1 MSKPKVYTHG
11 QMIEMAQ
18 KAELDVIYERTQ
30 LEIAENRN
38 KHHVR
43 ADVINR
49 LTSSARVTIQ
59 DLIEEKPGEPG
70 KIQIKDL
77 TKVPDSIARAVKKL
91 KITNGKDGSQSVEV
105 EIAHHLEYDQIIG
118 KYTGLLSDKH
128 LHLHNHPTAP
138 NDNGKPAPEKLAD
151 LPPERIRGERA
162 RLEKEVEALSVTTTP
177 EEEPKP

>member
-1 MSKPKVYTHG
+1 MAKPHLYTHG
-11 QMIEMAQ
+11 EMVELAQ
-18 KAELDVIYERTQ
+18 KAELEVIYERTQ

-38 KHHVR
+38 RHHVR
-43 ADVINR
+43 AEVINR
-49 LTSSARVTIQ
+49 LTTSARVTVK

-70 KIQIKDL
+70 KIQFRDL
-77 TKVPDSIARAVKKL
+77 TKVEDHIARAVKKL
-91 KITNGKDGSQSVEV
+91 KITNAKDGSQVIEA
-105 EIAHHLEYDQIIG
+105 EIAHHLEYDQVIG

-128 LHLHNHPTAP
+128 LHLHNHPTQP

-162 RLEKEVEALSVTTTP
+162 RLEKEVEALTIVTTP